1 MVLVALGFVA
11 GAWLLQQ
18 QTALPSISNLLF
30 VGFGLVA
37 SLTVIRVAFQF
48 LDQRYPHTQR
58 LWKLTQQR
66 LFFLILACV
75 LGFIWAFAMASYRL
89 SDALPNE
96 WQQKNITVIGVVAS
110 LPEQTEH
117 GQRFLF
123 DVEQVLTKEAIVPQ
137 HISLSINQPYT
148 ATSIKSAIEIPQV
161 QVGERWQ
168 WTVRLKR
175 PHGVVNPHGFDFE
188 GWALAENMRAM
199 GSVRLKSGVKRLDE
213 QVMNPRYWVDYL
225 RAKVASRMAHVL
237 EAKPYAGVIRALV
250 IGEDSQISQQD
261 WDVYLRTGTNHLM
274 SISGLHITML
284 SGLIF
289 SLVYWGWRRAPI
301 LLMRLPARKA
311 AAIAGMLTAIAYAAL
326 AGFSIPTQRTLYM
339 LMTVTLMLL
348 LNQRI
353 AISRMLAI
361 ALCVVVLLDP
371 WAVNAAGFWLSFG
384 AVAVIAFATGALIG
398 QLHWFSAAVRAQ
410 WAVTLGL
417 LPFLVMMFGQFSL
430 ISPIAN
436 AFAIPIISFL
446 VVPFAILGGL
456 FPIDLALNFAYAVLE
471 LTMVGL
477 QALANLPLATWQQAA
492 PSAWALVL
500 GMVGVLCLLLPR
512 GVPLRWLGVICML
525 PLFMGRTEP
534 LGNGEAKVTVLD
546 VGQGLSVVIQTARHA
561 MVYDAGTR
569 FSAQSDAGGR
579 IVVPFLRAEGIRQLS
594 GLVLSHDDL
603 DHSGGIASLVTHV
616 PIGWFLSSLSSDAM
630 LFQQAPLDA
639 IPKQRNMRCIA
650 GQQWE
655 WDGVQFDVLYPTHE
669 RLEDALLKDNDK
681 SCVIKMTTA
690 FGSML
695 LSGDIERSSE
705 GYLLEHASEQLASD
719 VLISPHHGSKTS
731 SSRGFVEAV
740 SPRFVLI
747 TNGYLNRFGHPKP
760 VIQQRYEDVGATVY
774 RSDYDGAVQ
783 MYFQPHQPLKP
794 FAWRKQMPKYW
805 HDRYP

>member
-1 MVLVALGFVA
+1 MILFALGFVA

-18 QTALPSISNLLF
+18 QASLPSLSQLLLM
-30 VGFGLVA
+30 GFGVVT
-37 SLTVIRVAFQF
+37 SLTLISVAFQC
-48 LDQRYPHTQR
+48 LNQQYPHTQR
-58 LWKLTQQR
+58 LWKLIKQR
-66 LFFLILACV
+66 LFFLIFACV

-89 SDALPNE
+89 SDALPSE
-96 WQQKNITVIGVVAS
+96 WQQKNISVIGVVAS

-123 DVEQVLTKEAIVPQ
+123 DVEQVLTKVARVPR
-137 HISLSINQPYT
+137 HISLNINQPYS
-148 ATSIKSAIEIPQV
+148 ATQVKSAIEIPQV

-199 GSVRLKSGVKRLDE
+199 GSVRLKSGVMRLDE
-213 QVMNPRYWVDYL
+213 QVLNPRYWVDYV
-225 RAKVASRMAHVL
+225 RENVASRMAYVL

-289 SLVYWGWRRAPI
+289 SLVYWIWRRAPM
-301 LLMRLPARKA
+301 LLIRLPAKKA
-311 AAIAGMLTAIAYAAL
+311 AAIAGMLTAMAYAAM

-361 ALCVVVLLDP
+361 ALCVVVFLDP

-384 AVAVIAFATGALIG
+384 AVAVITFATGARIG

-436 AFAIPIISFL
+436 AFAIPVISFL
-446 VVPFAILGGL
+446 VVPLAILGSL
-456 FPIDLALNFAYAVLE
+456 LPIDLALNTAHTILE
-471 LTMVGL
+471 FTMLGL

-500 GMVGVLCLLLPR
+500 AVLGVLCLLLPR
-512 GVPLRWLGVICML
+512 GVPLRWLGAVCVL
-525 PLFMGRTEP
+525 PLLLGRTESMAH
-534 LGNGEAKVTVLD
+534 GEAKVTVLD
-546 VGQGLSVVIQTARHA
+546 VGQGLSVVIQTAGHSL
-561 MVYDAGTR
+561 VYDAGTR
-569 FSAQSDAGGR
+569 FNAQSDAGGR
-579 IVVPFLRAEGIRQLS
+579 IVVPFLRAEGIHQLS
-594 GLVLSHDDL
+594 GVVLSHDDM
-603 DHSGGIASLVTHV
+603 DHSGGIASVVSHL
-616 PIGWFLSSLSSDAM
+616 PIGWFLSSLPSDAA
-630 LFQQAPLDA
+630 LFQQVPLDT
-639 IPKQRNMRCIA
+639 IPKQSNLQCVA
-650 GQQWE
+650 GQHWQ
-655 WDGVQFDVLYPTHE
+655 WDGVQFDVLYPTTE
-669 RLEDALLKDNDK
+669 RLEDAFLKDNDK
-681 SCVIKMTTA
+681 SCVIKMTSA
-690 FGSML
+690 FGSLL

-705 GYLLEHASEQLASD
+705 GYLLEHASSQLTSD

-731 SSRGFVEAV
+731 SSRGFIDAV
-740 SPRFVLI
+740 SPKYVLI
-747 TNGYLNRFGHPKP
+747 TNGYLNRFGHPKDL
-760 VIQQRYEDVGATVY
+760 IQQRYEDVGSAVY

-783 MYFQPHQPLKP
+783 IHFQANQPIAP
-794 FAWRKQMPKYW
+794 IAWRKYNPKYW

>member
-1 MVLVALGFVA
+1 MVLMALGFVA

-18 QTALPSISNLLF
+18 QTSLPSFSQLLLM
-30 VGFGLVA
+30 GFAVVT
-37 SLTVIRVAFQF
+37 SLILIRVAFQC
-48 LDQRYPHTQR
+48 LSQRYPHRQR
-58 LWKLTQQR
+58 LWTLTQQR
-66 LFFLILACV
+66 LFYSILACV
-75 LGFIWAFAMASYRL
+75 LGFLWAFAMASYRL
-89 SDALPNE
+89 SDALPSE

-123 DVEQVLTKEAIVPQ
+123 DVEQVLTKEAIVPN
-137 HISLSINQPYT
+137 HISLSINQPYS
-148 ATSIKSAIEIPQV
+148 ATPVKSAIEIPQV

-213 QVMNPRYWVDYL
+213 QVLNPRYFVDYV
-225 RAKVASRMAHVL
+225 RANVASRIANVL

-250 IGEDSQISQQD
+250 IGEDSQISQHD

-289 SLVYWGWRRAPI
+289 SLVYWGWRRAPM
-301 LLMRLPARKA
+301 LLMRLPAKKA
-311 AAIAGMLTAIAYAAL
+311 AAIAGMFTAIVYAAM

-348 LNQRI
+348 FNQRI

-361 ALCVVVLLDP
+361 ALCVVVFLDP

-384 AVAVIAFATGALIG
+384 AVAVIAFATGSRIG
-398 QLHWFSAAVRAQ
+398 QLHWFYAAVKAQ

-417 LPFLVMMFGQFSL
+417 LPFLVIMFGQFSL

-436 AFAIPIISFL
+436 AFAIPVISFL
-446 VVPFAILGGL
+446 VVPLAILGSL
-456 FPIDLALNFAYAVLE
+456 LPIDLALNAAHTILE
-471 LTMVGL
+471 LTMLSL

-492 PSAWALVL
+492 PSSWALAL
-500 GMVGVLCLLLPR
+500 GVIGVLCLLLPR
-512 GVPLRWLGVICML
+512 GVPMRWLGIVFML
-525 PLFMGRTEP
+525 PLFLGRTE
-534 LGNGEAKVTVLD
+534 LLANGEAKVTVLD

-569 FSAQSDAGGR
+569 FNAQSDAGGR

-603 DHSGGIASLVTHV
+603 DHSGGMASIATHLPV
-616 PIGWFLSSLSSDAM
+616 GWFLSSLPTDA
-630 LFQQAPLDA
+630 LIFQQAPFDA
-639 IPKQRNMRCIA
+639 VPKQRNMRCIV
-650 GQQWE
+650 GQHWE
-655 WDGVQFDVLYPTHE
+655 WDGVRFDVLYPTRE
-669 RLEDALLKDNDK
+669 RLEDAFLKDNDK
-681 SCVIKMTTA
+681 SCVIKMTSA

-705 GYLLEHASEQLASD
+705 GYLLEHVSEQLASD
-719 VLISPHHGSKTS
+719 ILISPHHGSKTS

-740 SPRFVLI
+740 NPRYVLI
-747 TNGYLNRFGHPKP
+747 TNGYLNRFSHPKP
-760 VIQQRYEDVGATVY
+760 IIQQRYEAIGANVY

-783 MYFQPHQPLKP
+783 ILFQASQPLMP
-794 FAWRKQMPKYW
+794 IAWRKQMPKYW